1 MPVPLGGTRTRR
13 AARSAVALAGMT
25 AGLLL
30 VPISSAG
37 AATTAE
43 PEPCP
48 FGGALC
54 LYDGTNFAG
63 ARFNVR
69 SLNPNGT
76 CVSLVDHGWTDRA
89 RSAINNNG
97 KPAAMFA
104 NDDCIGDP
112 YQVPGGTTIV
122 DFRGFR
128 PNSVFVPK

>member
-1 MPVPLGGTRTRR
+1 MPMPPGSRKRR
-13 AARSAVALAGMT
+13 AARSALALAGVT

-30 VPISSAG
+30 GPVSSAG
-37 AATTAE
+37 AAE

-48 FGGALC
+48 FSGALC
-54 LYDGTNFAG
+54 LYDGTNFTG

-69 SLNPNGT
+69 SLDPNGT

-89 RSAINNNG
+89 RSAINNNSRS
-97 KPAAMFA
+97 AVMFA

-122 DFRGFR
+122 DFGSFR

>member
-1 MPVPLGGTRTRR
+1 MPIHPGTKRR
-13 AARSAVALAGMT
+13 AARSALALAGVT
-25 AGLLL
+25 AGLLFGP
-30 VPISSAG
+30 VSSAG
-37 AATTAE
+37 AARTAE

-48 FGGALC
+48 FSGALC
-54 LYDGTNFAG
+54 LYDGTNFTG

-76 CVSLVDHGWTDRA
+76 CVSLVGHGWTDRA

-122 DFRGFR
+122 DFGGFR